1 MTTFTPYGRL
11 PPDSLLPKVLGYGV
25 ISLHLKK
32 LIYTKKERRMI
43 KKKSVAFK
51 AIEENI
57 GETDEFDEENFFL
70 ITKSGIETFN
80 VPEINEEV
88 RKISQ

>member
-1 MTTFTPYGRL
+1 
-11 PPDSLLPKVLGYGV
+11 
-25 ISLHLKK
+25 
-32 LIYTKKERRMI
+32 MI